1 MPAKIKVSDIKWL
14 SVWCRSFE
22 VNFGDLIAD
31 FGFEVSYNGVGEDGD
46 RDLDTKILIAEQLGT
61 RSDDPESPD
70 TSAPRLIGN
79 FTTHTHGV
87 VGQVFAVDERT
98 LRIEGFEYDGEAPDA
113 FFFAGISGSKP
124 GLPNS
129 KGFLLPYPFN
139 GKYYDYSDK
148 TAPILDRKFEG
159 VSCYLCVRAN

>member
-1 MPAKIKVSDIKWL
+1 MSDIKWL

-61 RSDDPESPD
+61 RSDDPD
-70 TSAPRLIGN
+70 TAAPRLIGN

-98 LRIEGFEYDGEAPDA
+98 LRIEGFTYDGEAPDA
-113 FFFAGISGSKP
+113 FFFVGIQGARPESLDSAGII
-124 GLPNS
+124 LPV
-129 KGFLLPYPFN
+129 PFN
-139 GKYYDYSDK
+139 GKYYAYDETIFPTITDIK
-148 TAPILDRKFEG
+148 PLIMHDCCRII
-159 VSCYLCVRAN
+159 N

>member
-1 MPAKIKVSDIKWL
+1 MSDIKWL

-31 FGFEVSYNGVGEDGD
+31 FGFEVSYNGVGEEGD

-61 RSDDPESPD
+61 RSDDPD
-70 TSAPRLIGN
+70 TVTPRLIGN
-79 FTTHTHGV
+79 FSTHTHGV

-113 FFFAGISGSKP
+113 FFYAGIAGSKP
-124 GLPNS
+124 GAPDG

-148 TAPILDRKFEG
+148 TAPILGRKFEG
-159 VSCYLCVRAN
+159 VSCNFSSVNAN

>member
-1 MPAKIKVSDIKWL
+1 MSLL
-14 SVWCRSFE
+14 SVHSE
-22 VNFGDLIAD
+22 KYIGSLTAYQHDIA
-31 FGFEVSYNGVGEDGD
+31 G
-46 RDLDTKILIAEQLGT
+46 L
-61 RSDDPESPD
+61 
-70 TSAPRLIGN
+70 
-79 FTTHTHGV
+79 
-87 VGQVFAVDERT
+87 VFAIDERT

-159 VSCYLCVRAN
+159 VSCNFLFAKTNIKDY